1 MTSIN
6 PSVIALAEKY
16 AREQF
21 GMSLPLTMEVL
32 KSAFR
37 AKAKELHTD
46 TSGDERTKN
55 LFIEM
60 KKAYDFL
67 VKLETSSFVFGT
79 AGQSNGHHFAME
91 TVDGTPLYELGL
103 GLGHLKNGRDCER
116 CQHKGYT
123 EEEDLYSFFNP
134 DTLCY
139 RCNMHG
145 NTRVE
150 GVCRPCK
157 GTGKFTQ
164 ERSRRV
170 VDCRVCLGTGKS
182 KFGFTY
188 KTCPD
193 CNGTKRL
200 RNAPKKTRYVKC
212 YECNGTGEIE
222 LFNAAWAKGR
232 MAGRSR

>member
-6 PSVIALAEKY
+6 PSVVALAEKY

-32 KSAFR
+32 KTAFR
-37 AKAKELHTD
+37 TRAKELHTD
-46 TSGDERTKN
+46 TSGDQRTKD

-60 KKAYDFL
+60 RRAYDFL
-67 VKLETSSFVFGT
+67 VKLQDSNFVFGKAE
-79 AGQSNGHHFAME
+79 AGGPTRGAME

-103 GLGHLKNGRDCER
+103 GLGHMKNGKDCER

-123 EEEDLYSFFNP
+123 EEEDFPDHFGLWDYCYKCNP
-134 DTLCY
+134 RGQIRT
-139 RCNMHG
+139 
-145 NTRVE
+145 T
-150 GVCRPCK
+150 GVCRPCN

-164 ERSRRV
+164 ERTKRV
-170 VDCRVCLGTGKS
+170 VECRVCTGTGKNS
-182 KFGFTY
+182 RHFSY

-193 CNGTKRL
+193 CKGTKRL
-200 RNAPKKTRYVKC
+200 TKRNKTRYVKC

-222 LFNAAWAKGR
+222 LFNTALPKGR
-232 MAGRSR
+232 VSGGTR